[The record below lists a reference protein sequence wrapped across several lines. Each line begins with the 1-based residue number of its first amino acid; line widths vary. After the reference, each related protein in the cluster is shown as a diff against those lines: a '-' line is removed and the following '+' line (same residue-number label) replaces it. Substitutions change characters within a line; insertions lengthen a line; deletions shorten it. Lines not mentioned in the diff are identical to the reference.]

1 MLKVVVIEDEELVRR
16 GIVMAVDW
24 ASVDCKV
31 VGEASN
37 GEAGLEEIRRLRPDI
52 VVTDI
57 RMPRMDGLEMLR
69 RLREEGCGVSV
80 ILLTAYSDFSYAQT
94 ALKLGAVD
102 YLLKPF
108 HDGELE
114 AAVQRIAERGRVR
127 TKPGDFAEISSK
139 NRYVTGA
146 VDYINA
152 NYGDPELGVSA
163 VARSVDISEGHLS
176 HLFKKETGYTLTG
189 YYDKSIADGG
199 YTLTGYIT
207 ACRMHMAM
215 HLLRDR
221 RCRVSEAAER
231 VGYRDIAYFSSTFK
245 KFTGSSPSEF
255 QNS

>member
-24 ASVDCKV
+24 ASVDCEV

-80 ILLTAYSDFSYAQT
+80 ILLTAYSDFSYAQA

-108 HDGELE
+108 E
-114 AAVQRIAERGRVR
+114 AAR
-127 TKPGDFAEISSK
+127 FAEALERFEQRHRILNAMSGLDQKGIDTVFSTPGEAAAASRRDRLERK
-139 NRYVTGA
+139 GLREEKYQALLDCLDAQGETALSAETLADRTGLSRVTVRRYLS
-146 VDYINA
+146 
-152 NYGDPELGVSA
+152 ELIEA
-163 VARSVDISEGHLS
+163 HEVASSVDIT
-176 HLFKKETGYTLTG
+176 TGPKPVMVY
-189 YYDKSIADGG
+189 
-199 YTLTGYIT
+199 
-207 ACRMHMAM
+207 
-215 HLLRDR
+215 R
-221 RCRVSEAAER
+221 RR
-231 VGYRDIAYFSSTFK
+231 GKGTK
-245 KFTGSSPSEF
+245 
-255 QNS
+255 

>member
-24 ASVDCKV
+24 ASVDCEV

-37 GEAGLEEIRRLRPDI
+37 GEAGLELIARERPDI

-69 RLREEGCGVSV
+69 RLREEGCGASV
-80 ILLTAYSDFSYAQT
+80 ILLTAYSDFTYAQS

-114 AAVQRIAERGRVR
+114 AAVQRISDRGREQAR
-127 TKPGDFAEISSK
+127 PGDFAEISSK
-139 NRYVTGA
+139 NRNVMQA
-146 VDYINA
+146 IEYINA
-152 NYGDPELGVSA
+152 NYNDPELNVGA
-163 VARSVDISEGHLS
+163 VARSVELSEGHLS
-176 HLFKKETGYTLTG
+176 HIFKKETGYTLN
-189 YYDKSIADGG
+189 
-199 YTLTGYIT
+199 GYIT

-215 HLLRDR
+215 HLLRER
-221 RCRVSEAAER
+221 RLRVSEAAER

-245 KFTGSSPSEF
+245 KFTGKSPSEY

>member
-24 ASVDCKV
+24 ASVDCEV

-114 AAVQRIAERGRVR
+114 AAVIKLRRRMEAEGSGTAPALPERKKGDKSKYVLQAMDYIGQHYGDQNISVGEIAQVLGAPQGTVKSRLSRGRDKLR
-127 TKPGDFAEISSK
+127 ERLREEGI
-139 NRYVTGA
+139 Y
-146 VDYINA
+146 
-152 NYGDPELGVSA
+152 EL
-163 VARSVDISEGHLS
+163 
-176 HLFKKETGYTLTG
+176 
-189 YYDKSIADGG
+189 
-199 YTLTGYIT
+199 
-207 ACRMHMAM
+207 
-215 HLLRDR
+215 
-221 RCRVSEAAER
+221 
-231 VGYRDIAYFSSTFK
+231 
-245 KFTGSSPSEF
+245 
-255 QNS
+255 

>member
-24 ASVDCKV
+24 ASVDCEV

-37 GEAGLEEIRRLRPDI
+37 GEAGLELIARERPDI

-69 RLREEGCGVSV
+69 QLREEGCGASV
-80 ILLTAYSDFSYAQT
+80 ILLTAYSDFTYAQS

-114 AAVQRIAERGRVR
+114 AAVQRISGRGREQPR
-127 TKPGDFAEISSK
+127 PGDFADISSK
-139 NRYVTGA
+139 NRNVTQA
-146 VDYINA
+146 IEYMNA
-152 NYGDPELGVSA
+152 NYNDPELNVGA
-163 VARSVDISEGHLS
+163 VARSVGLSEGHLS
-176 HLFKKETGYTLTG
+176 HIFKKETDYTLN
-189 YYDKSIADGG
+189 
-199 YTLTGYIT
+199 GYIT

-215 HLLRDR
+215 HLLRER
-221 RCRVSEAAER
+221 RLRVSEVAER

-245 KFTGSSPSEF
+245 KFTGSSPTEY

>member
-57 RMPRMDGLEMLR
+57 RMPRM
-69 RLREEGCGVSV
+69 REEGGGVSV
-80 ILLTAYSDFSYAQT
+80 ILLTAYSDFSYAQA

-139 NRYVTGA
+139 NR
-146 VDYINA
+146 
-152 NYGDPELGVSA
+152 
-163 VARSVDISEGHLS
+163 
-176 HLFKKETGYTLTG
+176 
-189 YYDKSIADGG
+189 
-199 YTLTGYIT
+199 
-207 ACRMHMAM
+207 
-215 HLLRDR
+215 
-221 RCRVSEAAER
+221 
-231 VGYRDIAYFSSTFK
+231 
-245 KFTGSSPSEF
+245 
-255 QNS
+255 

>member
-24 ASVDCKV
+24 ASVDCEV

-80 ILLTAYSDFSYAQT
+80 ILLTAYSDFSYAQA

-176 HLFKKETGYTLTG
+176 HLLKKET
-189 YYDKSIADGG
+189 G

-245 KFTGSSPSEF
+245 KFTGSSPTEF

>member
-1 MLKVVVIEDEELVRR
+1 M
-16 GIVMAVDW
+16 
-24 ASVDCKV
+24 
-31 VGEASN
+31 
-37 GEAGLEEIRRLRPDI
+37 
-52 VVTDI
+52 
-57 RMPRMDGLEMLR
+57 
-69 RLREEGCGVSV
+69 
-80 ILLTAYSDFSYAQT
+80 
-94 ALKLGAVD
+94 D

-114 AAVQRIAERGRVR
+114 AAVQRIAERDRVR

-189 YYDKSIADGG
+189 Y
-199 YTLTGYIT
+199 IT

-245 KFTGSSPSEF
+245 KFTGSSPTEF

>member
-24 ASVDCKV
+24 ASVDCEV

-37 GEAGLEEIRRLRPDI
+37 GEAGLELIARERPDI

-69 RLREEGCGVSV
+69 RLREEGCGASV
-80 ILLTAYSDFSYAQT
+80 ILLTAYSDFSYAQS

-114 AAVQRIAERGRVR
+114 AAVQRISSRGREQAR
-127 TKPGDFAEISSK
+127 PGDFAEISSK
-139 NRYVTGA
+139 NRNVMQA
-146 VDYINA
+146 IEYINA
-152 NYGDPELGVSA
+152 NYNDPELNVSA
-163 VARSVDISEGHLS
+163 VARSVELSEGHLS
-176 HLFKKETGYTLTG
+176 HIFKKETGYTLN
-189 YYDKSIADGG
+189 S
-199 YTLTGYIT
+199 YIT

-215 HLLRDR
+215 HLLRER
-221 RCRVSEAAER
+221 RSRVSEAAER

-245 KFTGSSPSEF
+245 KFTGKSPTEY

>member
-80 ILLTAYSDFSYAQT
+80 ILLTAYSDFSYAQA

-127 TKPGDFAEISSK
+127 TKPGDILP
-139 NRYVTGA
+139 R
-146 VDYINA
+146 
-152 NYGDPELGVSA
+152 
-163 VARSVDISEGHLS
+163 
-176 HLFKKETGYTLTG
+176 
-189 YYDKSIADGG
+189 
-199 YTLTGYIT
+199 
-207 ACRMHMAM
+207 
-215 HLLRDR
+215 
-221 RCRVSEAAER
+221 
-231 VGYRDIAYFSSTFK
+231 
-245 KFTGSSPSEF
+245 
-255 QNS
+255 

>member
-24 ASVDCKV
+24 VSVGCEV

-37 GEAGLEEIRRLRPDI
+37 GEAGLEVIRRCRPDI

-69 RLREEGCGVSV
+69 RLREDGIGASV
-80 ILLTAYSDFSYAQT
+80 ILLTAYSDFSYAQS

-114 AAVQRIAERGRVR
+114 AAVERIAERGRER
-127 TKPGDFAEISSK
+127 ARPGEFADISSK
-139 NRYVTGA
+139 NRYVTEA
-146 VDYINA
+146 VEYINSR
-152 NYGDPELGVSA
+152 YSDPELSVSA
-163 VARSVDISEGHLS
+163 VARSVDLSEGHLS
-176 HLFKKETGYTLTG
+176 HVFKKET
-189 YYDKSIADGG
+189 G

-215 HLLRDR
+215 YLLRER

-245 KFTGSSPSEF
+245 KFTGTSPSEY

>member
-24 ASVDCKV
+24 ASVDCEV

-37 GEAGLEEIRRLRPDI
+37 GEAGLETILREHPDI

-69 RLREEGCGVSV
+69 RLREEGCGASV
-80 ILLTAYSDFSYAQT
+80 ILLTAYSDFTYAQS

-114 AAVQRIAERGRVR
+114 AAVQRISGRGREQVR
-127 TKPGDFAEISSK
+127 PGGFAEISSK
-139 NRYVTGA
+139 NRNVMQA
-146 VDYINA
+146 IEYINA
-152 NYGDPELGVSA
+152 NYNDPELSVGA
-163 VARSVDISEGHLS
+163 VARSVELSEGHLS
-176 HLFKKETGYTLTG
+176 HIFKKETGYTLN
-189 YYDKSIADGG
+189 
-199 YTLTGYIT
+199 GYIT

-215 HLLRDR
+215 YLLRER

-231 VGYRDIAYFSSTFK
+231 VGFRDIAYFSTTFK
-245 KFTGSSPSEF
+245 KLTGSSPSEY

>member
-24 ASVDCKV
+24 ASVDCEV

-37 GEAGLEEIRRLRPDI
+37 GEAGLELIARERPDI

-69 RLREEGCGVSV
+69 RLREEGCTASV
-80 ILLTAYSDFSYAQT
+80 ILLTAYSDFSYAQS

-114 AAVQRIAERGRVR
+114 AAVQHISGRSR
-127 TKPGDFAEISSK
+127 EQARPGDFAEISSK
-139 NRYVTGA
+139 NRNVMQA
-146 VDYINA
+146 IEYINA
-152 NYGDPELGVSA
+152 NYNDPELNVGA
-163 VARSVDISEGHLS
+163 VARSVELSEGHLS
-176 HLFKKETGYTLTG
+176 HIFKKETGYTLN
-189 YYDKSIADGG
+189 S
-199 YTLTGYIT
+199 YIT

-215 HLLRDR
+215 HLLRER
-221 RCRVSEAAER
+221 RLRVSEAAER

-245 KFTGSSPSEF
+245 KFTGKSPTEY

>member
-24 ASVDCKV
+24 ASVDCEV

-37 GEAGLEEIRRLRPDI
+37 GEAGLELIARERPDI

-69 RLREEGCGVSV
+69 RLREEGCGASV
-80 ILLTAYSDFSYAQT
+80 ILLTAYSDFTYAQS

-114 AAVQRIAERGRVR
+114 AAVQRISGREQPR
-127 TKPGDFAEISSK
+127 PGDFADISSK
-139 NRYVTGA
+139 NRNVMQAIEYM
-146 VDYINA
+146 NA
-152 NYGDPELGVSA
+152 NYNDPELNVGA
-163 VARSVDISEGHLS
+163 VARSVGLSEGHLS
-176 HLFKKETGYTLTG
+176 HIFKKETGYTLN
-189 YYDKSIADGG
+189 
-199 YTLTGYIT
+199 GYIT

-215 HLLRDR
+215 HLLRER
-221 RCRVSEAAER
+221 RLRVSEVAER

-245 KFTGSSPSEF
+245 KFTGSSPTEY

>member
-24 ASVDCKV
+24 ASVDCEV

-37 GEAGLEEIRRLRPDI
+37 GEAGLELIARERPDI

-69 RLREEGCGVSV
+69 RLREEGCTASV
-80 ILLTAYSDFSYAQT
+80 ILLTAYSDFTYAQS

-114 AAVQRIAERGRVR
+114 AAVQRISGRGREQAC
-127 TKPGDFAEISSK
+127 PGDFAEISSK
-139 NRYVTGA
+139 NRNVMQA
-146 VDYINA
+146 IEYINA
-152 NYGDPELGVSA
+152 NYNDPELNVSA
-163 VARSVDISEGHLS
+163 VARSVELSEGHLS
-176 HLFKKETGYTLTG
+176 HIFKKETGYTLN
-189 YYDKSIADGG
+189 S
-199 YTLTGYIT
+199 YIT

-215 HLLRDR
+215 HLLRER
-221 RCRVSEAAER
+221 RLRVSEAAER

-245 KFTGSSPSEF
+245 KFTGKSPTEY